1 MQCLILA
8 GGLGT
13 RMQAHDPR
21 VPKAMLPI
29 AGRPF
34 VHWQLSWLAN
44 HGADGVVLSTGH
56 LGGQIRDFVKDGAE
70 WNLPVTYVEEGDELR
85 GTGGAIRLAVD
96 EGALGDSFF
105 VLYGD
110 SYLQV
115 ALRDV
120 WSAFELAGLPALMTV
135 YENDGRW
142 DTSNAVCAGNMV
154 VHYEKGSAD
163 PPPDM
168 RFIDYG
174 LSALQADLVRELI
187 SPGQQHDLADFFLT
201 LSRQGRLAAFV
212 ATERFYEIGS
222 PEGLAEL
229 DRLLTLR
236 AGNKTS

>member
-13 RMQAHDPR
+13 RMQAQDPH
-21 VPKAMLPI
+21 VPKSMLPV

-34 VHWQLSWLAN
+34 VHWQLSWLA
-44 HGADGVVLSTGH
+44 HQGADGAVLSIGH
-56 LGGQIRDFVKDGAE
+56 LGDQIRDFVRDGAA
-70 WNLPVTYVEEGDELR
+70 WHLPVTYVEEGDDLR
-85 GTGGAIRLAVD
+85 GTGGAVRLAVD
-96 EGALGDSFF
+96 EGLLDESFF

-115 ALRDV
+115 ALPDV
-120 WSAFELAGLPALMTV
+120 QAAFETARQPALMTV

-142 DTSNAVCAGNMV
+142 DASNAICVGDV
-154 VHYEKGSAD
+154 VVRYEKGCED

-174 LSALQADLVRELI
+174 LSAVHGNLVRELI
-187 SPGQQHDLADFFLT
+187 APGEQHDLADFFLT
-201 LSRQGRLAAFV
+201 LSRQRRLGAFV

-229 DRLLTLR
+229 DKLLSLGTV
-236 AGNKTS
+236 SPP

>member
-21 VPKAMLPI
+21 VPKAMLPVG
-29 AGRPF
+29 GRPF
-34 VHWQLSWLAN
+34 LHWQLSWLA
-44 HGADGVVLSTGH
+44 HQGADGAVLSIGH
-56 LGGQIRDFVKDGAE
+56 LGGQIRNFVGDGAE
-70 WNLPVTYVEEGDELR
+70 WELPVTYVEEGDELL
-85 GTGGAIRLAVD
+85 GTGGAVRLAVD

-120 WSAFELAGLPALMTV
+120 QAAYEVAGLPALMTV

-142 DTSNAVCAGNMV
+142 DASNSICNGNMV
-154 VHYEKGSAD
+154 LRYEKGCPN
-163 PPPDM
+163 PPPSM

-174 LSALQADLVRELI
+174 LSAMQADLVRELI
-187 SPGQQHDLADFFLT
+187 PPREQRDLADFFTT
-201 LSRQGRLAAFV
+201 LSRQSRLGAFV

-229 DRLLTLR
+229 DRLLTLGA
-236 AGNKTS
+236 AGPV